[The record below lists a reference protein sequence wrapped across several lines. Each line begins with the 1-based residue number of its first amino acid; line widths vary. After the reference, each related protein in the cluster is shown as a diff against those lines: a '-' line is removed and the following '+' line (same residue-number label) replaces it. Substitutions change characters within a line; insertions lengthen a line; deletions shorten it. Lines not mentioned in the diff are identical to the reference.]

1 MSETIPATC
10 CLVLSRNLL
19 VGRTIPKPR
28 KKSLDQDWN
37 RGYTQSICPRLCDR
51 CLAQKGKRC
60 PDLLNYNNMGTSAA
74 WPLTNINHVMYLQR
88 DAGSLSPWL
97 AVDGWSLETV
107 SFDFLHVV
115 YLGTGRDVFASGVKT
130 LISCGVFSHLPDQ
143 RLDSI
148 LSYVHREMQDT
159 CAKAG
164 FL

>member
-1 MSETIPATC
+1 
-10 CLVLSRNLL
+10 
-19 VGRTIPKPR
+19 
-28 KKSLDQDWN
+28 
-37 RGYTQSICPRLCDR
+37 
-51 CLAQKGKRC
+51 
-60 PDLLNYNNMGTSAA
+60 
-74 WPLTNINHVMYLQR
+74 MYLQR